1 MKKLDINSDLYKIR
15 HSLAHVLA
23 QAVLEIRPQAK
34 LGFGPP
40 IDTGF
45 YYDFD
50 LKEPLS
56 PEDLPILEKRMR
68 QIIKKG
74 QVFEREELDH
84 ADMVKRLKK
93 DNQGYKI
100 EHVEDLS
107 SKNETLSLFR
117 NGPFWDLCEGPH
129 VDSTCDIPKNCFS
142 LDSLAG
148 AYWKGSEKNNMMQ
161 RVYGLAFESGD
172 ELKEFKEKRR
182 MAMDRDH
189 RKLNSKLNYF
199 AINEEVGKGLPLWLP
214 NGTVIREELEKLA
227 KEKEFV
233 GGYKRVSTPHITR
246 EELFHTS
253 GHLPFYEDSMFPPME
268 MNGEKFFLKPMNC
281 PHHHMIYKE
290 EHRSYRDLPLRLAEY
305 GTCYRYEQSGELA
318 GLLRV
323 RGMTINDAHIYCST
337 EQAKSEFINVLNL
350 HTQYYKLFGLKNFW
364 MRLSLAEK
372 DTEKF
377 VDEPKLWE
385 KAESLISE
393 AMEEVGVP
401 YEEVRGEAAFYGP
414 KIDFQVTNVV
424 GREETAS
431 TNQLD
436 LVMAKRF
443 GLTYTARDNKEH
455 TPIIIHRAPLGTH
468 ERFVAFLIEHYG
480 GAFPTWLAPLQ
491 VRVIPVALTFIDYAG
506 SLNER
511 LYGSF
516 VRTELDDSHD
526 SFSKKIRSAAVAKI
540 PNILI
545 VGEKEQAGQTVTWQR
560 YGSKDR
566 KTLAFDTF
574 LTILKE
580 EIVKR
585 EDWRTVD

>member
-1 MKKLDINSDLYKIR
+1 MKKIDINSDLYKIR

-84 ADMVKRLKK
+84 PDMVKRLKK

-107 SKNETLSLFR
+107 AKNETLSLFR

-182 MAMDRDH
+182 MAMERDH

-227 KEKEFV
+227 KEKEFI

-253 GHLPFYEDSMFPPME
+253 GHLPFYVDSMFPPME

-281 PHHHMIYKE
+281 PHHHMIYKA

-491 VRVIPVALTFIDYAG
+491 VRVIPVAPTFIDYAG
-506 SLNER
+506 SLNES